1 MCPKESGQLSRKW
14 QIIGLLHLGL
24 SVLDI
29 DKPLIDVCTVAS
41 RARAFFLDAR
51 EYSAYLLPKLTHP
64 DRG

>member
-1 MCPKESGQLSRKW
+1 
-14 QIIGLLHLGL
+14 LLHLGHVGL

-41 RARAFFLDAR
+41 RARAFFLEAR